1 MLRSNLC
8 HYSDVYI
15 LVEGT
20 IRVEKTAPNNRN
32 KKVIFKNYTPFT
44 ECMNEIN
51 NKEIDRA
58 KVINVV
64 MPMCN
69 LIEFSGNYL
78 KTSGSLW

>member
-32 KKVIFKNYTPFT
+32 KKSNI
-44 ECMNEIN
+44 
-51 NKEIDRA
+51 
-58 KVINVV
+58 
-64 MPMCN
+64 
-69 LIEFSGNYL
+69 
-78 KTSGSLW
+78 